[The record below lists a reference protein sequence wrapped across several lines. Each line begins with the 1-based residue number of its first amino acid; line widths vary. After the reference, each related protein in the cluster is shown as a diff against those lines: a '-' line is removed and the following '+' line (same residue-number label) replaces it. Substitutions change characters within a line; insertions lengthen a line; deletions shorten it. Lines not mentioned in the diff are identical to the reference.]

1 MTVDQLTLKENELY
15 SIVMDLSHKG
25 QSKETDEQL
34 EVVYDLYKKVHKYY
48 ADMADK
54 DDEAL
59 KRGLFI
65 QWYAITEPGYL
76 TGINSLDELAETKII
91 KVLNDKI
98 LSNTLDA
105 ELNWMLNYYVD
116 WAYAFDRF
124 KGYQGLDNAIKNCKE
139 DGLPKAI
146 DKISMHTRGQMGMY
160 WSSLNCFD

>member
-91 KVLNDKI
+91 KPAPNSKQFPMARDVGK
-98 LSNTLDA
+98 
-105 ELNWMLNYYVD
+105 E
-116 WAYAFDRF
+116 
-124 KGYQGLDNAIKNCKE
+124 IK
-139 DGLPKAI
+139 L
-146 DKISMHTRGQMGMY
+146 ISLQ
-160 WSSLNCFD
+160 